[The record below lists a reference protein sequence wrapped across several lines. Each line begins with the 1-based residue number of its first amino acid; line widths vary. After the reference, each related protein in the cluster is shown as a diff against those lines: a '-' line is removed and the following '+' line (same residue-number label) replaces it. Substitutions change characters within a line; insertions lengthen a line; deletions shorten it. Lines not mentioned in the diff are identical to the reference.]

1 MNKYQFDAEKVKND
15 CINWIRNFFESNGK
29 DCCAVIGISGGCDS
43 SVVAALCVEALGKSR
58 VFGVLMPNGEQSDI
72 SDSFKLINH
81 LGIDYTTVNIRDAF
95 MAIKYEVRPALN
107 DRWSTQTSINLAPR
121 LRMTILYA
129 VSQSMNGR
137 VSNNSNLSEKYLG
150 WYTRWADNV
159 GDFSPL
165 SNLTKT
171 EVKEIGRAL
180 GLPDDLVDKVPSD
193 GLCGKTDEDSFGF
206 SYDVLD
212 KYIRT
217 GEIEDL
223 ETKKKIDTL
232 HEKNLFKLQGMPCFE
247 L

>member
-1 MNKYQFDAEKVKND
+1 MYNFNAEITKND
-15 CINWIRNFFESNGK
+15 LIQWLQEWEKNNAAGCNFI
-29 DCCAVIGISGGCDS
+29 VGISGGTDS
-43 SVVAALCVEALGKSR
+43 SVVATLLVTAFGAER
-58 VFGVLMPNGEQSDI
+58 VFGVMMPNGEQSDI
-72 SDSFKLINH
+72 SDSFKLIKH
-81 LGIDYTTVNIRDAF
+81 LGINYTTVNIRDAF
-95 MAIKYEVRPALN
+95 MAIKHEVRPALN

-121 LRMTILYA
+121 LRMTTLYA

-150 WYTRWADNV
+150 YYTRWADNV

-171 EVKEIGRAL
+171 EVKEIGKAL
-180 GLPDDLVDKVPSD
+180 GLPDDLVYKVPSD
-193 GLCGKTDEDSFGF
+193 GLCGKTDEDNFGF

-223 ETKKKIDTL
+223 ETKKKIDEM
-232 HEKNLFKLQGMPCFE
+232 HQKNLFKLQPMPSFKY
-247 L
+247 